1 MNKMKMVLYMIG
13 TVLLLA
19 FLTGCTSGVYYGGSS
34 SYYHR
39 NSWDYDRYYRSGV
52 NRHYQRTNVN
62 VHRSTNS
69 VNRSRSVHRSRSG
82 GGRRR

>member
-1 MNKMKMVLYMIG
+1 MNKMKMILYMIG

-19 FLTGCTSGVYYGGSS
+19 TLTGCTSGGYYGGSS

-52 NRHYQRTNVN
+52 NRHYHGTNVN

>member
-19 FLTGCTSGVYYGGSS
+19 TFTGCSSSGYYYGGSTT
-34 SYYHR
+34 YHR

-52 NRHYQRTNVN
+52 NRHYHRTNVN

-69 VNRSRSVHRSRSG
+69 VNRSRSVHRSG